1 MATTDAP
8 DSAPISQATG
18 IGGSAE
24 AFPRAV
30 ERKVAAETL
39 DKLKRL
45 SREVLTDE
53 GEAEVHL
60 FRFRETPDEP
70 WQAGLAGPYLKA
82 EVPTCDA
89 LGGTF
94 SRFEQW
100 DECTPAEHGKRIL
113 QTVGAI
119 RCVET
124 PDGEKLFWS

>member
-1 MATTDAP
+1 MFWRNRVAPLIQKLKSADAT
-8 DSAPISQATG
+8 
-18 IGGSAE
+18 
-24 AFPRAV
+24 
-30 ERKVAAETL
+30 ERKAAAETL

-70 WQAGLAGPYLKA
+70 WDAGLAEPYLK
-82 EVPTCDA
+82 EDMPTCDA
-89 LGGTF
+89 LGGMF

-100 DECTPAEHGKRIL
+100 DECTPDEHVERIL

-124 PDGEKLFWS
+124 PDGEQLFWS